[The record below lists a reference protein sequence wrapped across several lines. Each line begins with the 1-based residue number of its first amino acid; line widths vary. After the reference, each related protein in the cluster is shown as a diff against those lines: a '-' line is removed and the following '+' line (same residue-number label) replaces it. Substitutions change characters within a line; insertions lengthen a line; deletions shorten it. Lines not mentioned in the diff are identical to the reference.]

1 MMMSGVCLFPPD
13 RERQRRAYYASGAVQ
28 EGADQRSQGTVVTV
42 HSHKNNTG
50 TYLPYAPCAAVTVE
64 AVAVK
69 HESVIQ

>member
-1 MMMSGVCLFPPD
+1 MLCVCLFPPD

-28 EGADQRSQGTVVTV
+28 ERADQCSQGTVVTV

-50 TYLPYAPCAAVTVE
+50 TCLLYAAVTIE